1 MSIACKIKKN
11 YARQMQLS
19 SRLKKK
25 TKQLLRLKHSET
37 PQRDS
42 NSNAHQSQLT
52 SFGRIGTLKNEV

>member
-25 TKQLLRLKHSET
+25 TKQLLQLKHSET
-37 PQRDS
+37 PQ
-42 NSNAHQSQLT
+42 
-52 SFGRIGTLKNEV
+52 